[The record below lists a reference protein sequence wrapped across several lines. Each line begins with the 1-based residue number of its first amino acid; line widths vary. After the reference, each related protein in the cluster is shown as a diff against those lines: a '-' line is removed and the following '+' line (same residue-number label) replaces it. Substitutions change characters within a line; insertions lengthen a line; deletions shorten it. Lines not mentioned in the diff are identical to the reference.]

1 MKKII
6 LAAIAILCLG
16 VLAACGGDGW
26 KDVTYEDVTIKV
38 PDSYIKK
45 EFDNSVTYSNEKG
58 TISYSIGRIT
68 QDDIDTFYEGSLDVA
83 INEIIKGAI
92 DNNDDAQ
99 ELEETIANQKASGVY
114 TMQTDEKNRNVG
126 MWSYFLRNGDKG
138 YEISL
143 SSTKT
148 DNRKKLKK
156 LIKTTTIK
164 ED

>member
-6 LAAIAILCLG
+6 LAAIVILSLG
-16 VLAACGGDGW
+16 IFTACGGDGW
-26 KDVTYEDVTIKV
+26 QDVTFEDVTIKV
-38 PDSYIKK
+38 PDGYIKK
-45 EFDNSVTYSNEKG
+45 EFDDSVTYSNEKG

-68 QDDIDTFYEGSLDVA
+68 QDDIDTYYDGSLDVA
-83 INEIIKGAI
+83 INEIIKGAT
-92 DNNDDAQ
+92 DNDYEAQ
-99 ELEETIANQKASGVY
+99 ELEETIAGQKASGVY
-114 TMQTDEKNRNVG
+114 SLQTDDKNREVG

-148 DNRKKLKK
+148 DNRKILKK
-156 LIKTTTIK
+156 LIETTTIK